1 MLLLTGLA
9 IGVLN
14 VSLLQKMFYFIMI
27 GNLYILGLSIQVKNI
42 FQKKKKIEGLFELE
56 SMLGLNV

>member
-1 MLLLTGLA
+1 MDSQRPKLVMLLLTGLA

-42 FQKKKKIEGLFELE
+42 FQEKKK
-56 SMLGLNV
+56 N